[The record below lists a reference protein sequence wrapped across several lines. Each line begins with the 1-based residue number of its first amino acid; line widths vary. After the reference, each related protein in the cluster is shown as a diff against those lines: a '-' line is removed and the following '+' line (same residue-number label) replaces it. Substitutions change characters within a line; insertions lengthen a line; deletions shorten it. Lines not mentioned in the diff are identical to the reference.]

1 MKNKGKHQK
10 EKGEYKQKRGYKRRK
25 ELKRFD
31 LVLKEIF
38 SRAIGKII
46 SIATGEKIEEKL
58 EDINRELKLLKS
70 LRPDMLFKAGDKIF
84 HIEIQAQQDKTLPK
98 RMLLYSVVIEEKF
111 GKEPVQIVLFVGKG
125 NPPPSYFRSE
135 FKFLKFRVV
144 DWKKIDPDEFLKS
157 DKPEEVVL
165 GVLAGKYKEKPEVFK
180 KVIRKISKIVKN
192 EKELLKYMEDISF
205 LGGLFDIKIKVKP
218 MPIQI
223 DIRKTLFYRW
233 GREEGLKEG
242 ERRGIVKGLKEGE
255 KRGLEKGKQ
264 EGLKEGLI
272 KGLKKA
278 IFLDIQV
285 KFGSQKAKLIKN
297 FLDKINDIN
306 RLKEIKKK
314 AVETKTWDDFVK
326 FLKNSNPKNKN
337 SR

>member
-1 MKNKGKHQK
+1 MKKKRRNQR
-10 EKGEYKQKRGYKRRK
+10 EKREYKQKREYKRKK

-46 SIATGEKIEEKL
+46 SIATGEKIKEKL
-58 EDINRELKLLKS
+58 EDINREVKLLKS

-98 RMLLYSVVIEEKF
+98 RMLLYSVGIEEKF

-125 NPPPSYFRSE
+125 NPPPSYFKSE

-165 GVLAGKYKEKPEVFK
+165 GVLAGKYREKPEVFK

-192 EKELLKYMEDISF
+192 KKELLKYMEDISF
-205 LGGLFDIKIKVKP
+205 LGGLFDVEIKAEP

-223 DIRKTLFYRW
+223 DIRKTLFYKW
-233 GREEGLKEG
+233 GE
-242 ERRGIVKGLKEGE
+242 KEGE
-255 KRGLEKGKQ
+255 KRGEKR
-264 EGLKEGLI
+264 GLI

-278 IFLDIQV
+278 ILLGIQL
-285 KFGSQKAKLIKN
+285 KFGSSKAKQIKN
-297 FLDKINDIN
+297 LLDKINDIN
-306 RLKEIKKK
+306 RLEKIKKEVIK
-314 AVETKTWDDFVK
+314 AENWEDFFKVFRK
-326 FLKNSNPKNKN
+326 LSFSSSSSSTNHK
-337 SR
+337 

>member
-1 MKNKGKHQK
+1 MKKNKREHQR
-10 EKGEYKQKRGYKRRK
+10 EKREYKRKR
-25 ELKRFD
+25 ELRRFD

-38 SRAIGKII
+38 SRAVGKII

-58 EDINRELKLLKS
+58 EDINQELKLLKS

-98 RMLLYSVVIEEKF
+98 RMLLYSVGIEEKF

-144 DWKKIDPDEFLKS
+144 DLKKIDPDEFLKS

-165 GVLAGKYKEKPEVFK
+165 GVLAGKYREKPEVFS
-180 KVIRKISKIVKN
+180 KVVKKISEIVKS
-192 EKELLKYMEDISF
+192 EKEVIKYMNDINF
-205 LGGLFDIKIKVKP
+205 LASLFDFKIKVKP

-223 DIRKTLFYRW
+223 DIRKAPLYRW

-242 ERRGIVKGLKEGE
+242 EQRGIVKG
-255 KRGLEKGKQ
+255 KR
-264 EGLKEGLI
+264 EGLKEAILLGAQI
-272 KGLKKA
+272 KFGRSKIKELKTLLEKVGDLNYLKK
-278 IFLDIQV
+278 
-285 KFGSQKAKLIKN
+285 IKR
-297 FLDKINDIN
+297 KII
-306 RLKEIKKK
+306 E
-314 AVETKTWDDFVK
+314 AKTWDDFVK
-326 FLKNSNPKNKN
+326 VFRNHK
-337 SR
+337 

>member
-1 MKNKGKHQK
+1 MKKIK
-10 EKGEYKQKRGYKRRK
+10 KQKQRKKVKYRLKK

-46 SIATGEKIEEKL
+46 SLATGEKIEEKL
-58 EDINRELKLLKS
+58 EDINREVKLLKS

-98 RMLLYSVVIEEKF
+98 RMLLYSVGIEEKF

-125 NPPPSYFRSE
+125 NPPPSYFKSE

-144 DWKKIDPDEFLKS
+144 DWKKIDPDEFLRS

-165 GVLAGKYKEKPEVFK
+165 GVLAGKYREKPEVFK

-192 EKELLKYMEDISF
+192 KKELLKYMEDISF
-205 LGGLFDIKIKVKP
+205 LGSLFDVEIKIEP

-223 DIRKTLFYRW
+223 DIRKTLFYKW
-233 GREEGLKEG
+233 GKEEGEKEG
-242 ERRGIVKGLKEGE
+242 EQRGIVKGLKEG
-255 KRGLEKGKQ
+255 
-264 EGLKEGLI
+264 LKEGILGI
-272 KGLKKA
+272 
-278 IFLDIQV
+278 IQV
-285 KFGSQKAKLIKN
+285 KFGSSKAKLIKN
-297 FLDKINDIN
+297 LLDRVNDIT
-306 RLKEIKKK
+306 RLGKIKKEAIK
-314 AVETKTWDDFVK
+314 AKTWDDFIKV
-326 FLKNSNPKNKN
+326 FKNPISKNKN
-337 SR
+337 SKGK